1 MSPRS
6 TFVAGVKAIAPFLLG
21 VVPFGTISG
30 VAAVSVG
37 LPADISIAMSFL
49 IFAGAS
55 QLAAVQLMTENAPAL
70 VIILTALVIN
80 LRFVMYSASI
90 APHLQQAGQWKGVLA
105 YLLTDQAYAVAI
117 THFQKDSNS
126 NHQPWYYLGAALMV
140 AATWH
145 LSTAVGVFLGTQVPQ
160 SWSLDFAIPLT
171 FMSLAIAAMKNRA
184 AVAAAIVAALSALLT
199 VRLPYNLGLLVAA
212 VIGILVGLL
221 FEAKQSRDLP

>member
-1 MSPRS
+1 MTPRS
-6 TFVAGVKAIAPFLLG
+6 AFVAGVRAIAPFLLG

-55 QLAAVQLMTENAPAL
+55 QLATVQLITENAPAV

-90 APHLQQAGQWKGVLA
+90 APHLQQAGRWKGMLA

-117 THFQKDSNS
+117 THFQQNS
-126 NHQPWYYLGAALMV
+126 KSHYKHWYYFGAALML
-140 AATWH
+140 AAVWQ
-145 LSTAVGVFLGTQVPQ
+145 LSTAVGVFLGTQVPE

-171 FMSLAIAAMKNRA
+171 FMTLAIAAMKNRA
-184 AVAAAIVAALSALLT
+184 AVVAAVAAALAALLT

-221 FEAKQSRDLP
+221 FEAKQS